1 MLIGIDGTMFTRQRT
16 GIANYGYELLCR
28 LAKLM
33 PDANFVIFSPNLP
46 PSGWNLSAEQFQWLP
61 ECRFYERPMIAYKA
75 FGMARAAARQKVD
88 VFWATAGVAPFFM
101 PCPVLLTVYDYVYLL
116 DAQSMP
122 LMRRVF
128 RTLSQPY
135 WTRRAAKVIAIS
147 LAVAQETE
155 RYIGRE
161 VDTIIRPGVDASFYQ
176 RPYNEIEQVKKKYG
190 IDRDYYLIVGTVE
203 PRKNLQLF
211 LEVYMEQ
218 AELAK
223 KTLPVLVISGPAGWK
238 SGPVSEMIDRGVQDG
253 WVKSIGYA
261 DFVDL
266 PALYSGANILFMPS
280 RYEGFG
286 MPILE
291 ARMCGCQVVCSD
303 VPAMREAGGDAPF
316 YHAPSKEGLRA
327 AIKHVFSLQSSPEK
341 ASIPNV
347 DWSWDSGARQ
357 LAGQLQAMMR

>member
-1 MLIGIDGTMFTRQRT
+1 MLIGIDGTMFTKQKT

-28 LAKLM
+28 LPQFMPGAK
-33 PDANFVIFSPNLP
+33 FVIFSPNPP
-46 PSGWNLSAEQFQWLP
+46 PSGWALP
-61 ECRFYERPMIAYKA
+61 PEIFSWTRKCRFYERPMIAYKA
-75 FGMARAAARQKVD
+75 FGMAMAASREKID
-88 VFWATAGVAPFFM
+88 MFWAIAGVAPFFM
-101 PCPVLLTVYDYVYLL
+101 PCPVLLTVYDYVYLV
-116 DAQSMP
+116 DPQSMP
-122 LMRRVF
+122 FMRRVF

-135 WTRRAAKVIAIS
+135 WTKHANKVMAIS
-147 LAVAQETE
+147 EAVAQETE

-161 VDTIIRPGVDASFYQ
+161 VDGIIRPSVDASFYP
-176 RPYNEIEQVKKKYG
+176 RPHNEIERVRSKYD
-190 IDRDYYLIVGTVE
+190 IDRAYYLIVGTVE

-218 AELAK
+218 VALAK
-223 KTLPVLVISGPAGWK
+223 KILPVLVISGPAGWK
-238 SGPVSEMIDRGVQDG
+238 SGPVSEMIDRGVQEG

-266 PALYSGANILFMPS
+266 PALYSGAKILFMPS

-327 AIKHVFSLQSSPEK
+327 AIKHVFSLQSSLEK

-347 DWSWDSGARQ
+347 DWSWDSGARE